1 MRNIYIK
8 IFSMSERK
16 KNDDFI
22 ENQLHPENSLYIRMM
37 VSFTLFLLNLSKFII
52 TFLPIHNRKP
62 IEESIKGLNLV
73 IVEEKYF
80 WKLYEN
86 TFSSSNTTTSLPSEL
101 FNSSTINV
109 KAPYSFMKQSSS
121 MDMKEF
127 TSLKNTS
134 VTKKNG
140 LKENKL
146 SAEA

>member
-101 FNSSTINV
+101 FNPSTINV

-121 MDMKEF
+121 MDMKES